1 MKATNRPSKDIEITL
16 TEKDLARVKREAQSL
31 GLTVDDYLHRAM
43 KAGID
48 NKFKRPSKA
57 PVLRIK

>member
-16 TEKDLARVKREAQSL
+16 TERELDKIKRDAKSL
-31 GLTVDDYLHRAM
+31 GLSVDDYLGRAM